1 MTNTSKISLIVCV
14 LVTMAFG
21 LGHWA
26 YPLPPLNVV
35 IHYTQ
40 PPILNDGGRAWQCD
54 STADVWVS
62 DCIVLGSTMDMTF
75 EGCQ

>member
-1 MTNTSKISLIVCV
+1 MTKTSKILLIVCL
-14 LVTMAFG
+14 LVTMDHG
-21 LGHWA
+21 LSHWV

-35 IHYTQ
+35 IHYAQ

-54 STADVWVS
+54 STDVWVS
-62 DCIVLGSTMDMTF
+62 DCIVSGSTMALTV